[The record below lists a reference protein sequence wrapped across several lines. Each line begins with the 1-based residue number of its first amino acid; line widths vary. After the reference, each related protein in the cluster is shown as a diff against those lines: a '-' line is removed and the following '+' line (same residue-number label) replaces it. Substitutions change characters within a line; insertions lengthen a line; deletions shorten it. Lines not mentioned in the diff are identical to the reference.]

1 MHRRTGDSSLRRLR
15 LPDFAAG
22 HRCIHN
28 APREYTAHA
37 SLRSVILLYF
47 PLALAL
53 FAPALEVWLV
63 SPEPTLAKAPLFAL
77 LAPPTA
83 TDSLLARAMQRLSAG
98 DTAAALQLLEAATD
112 RAPRSVEALY
122 QRGRL
127 LTRTLGLRL
136 TDTPS
141 HVLAWR
147 LLNRGSDLAPTDARF
162 ALELARLRLRT
173 PLLRADAER
182 LFRRAATMARA
193 SGDQAIVAETLW
205 ELGRVFERRFRTSYH
220 RYMYTGSIFFDQF
233 AARTRLHYIR
243 DFLQQQARPIDN
255 AGASER
261 AQAEQLYR
269 DALAADPRHA
279 PSAIGLTALLIEEQR
294 FDEALARIQ
303 PLLREGARDPTLW
316 FAAGLAAL
324 RLGHSAEAQ
333 SHFDRAITRLSASD
347 RAEVLDVG
355 RLLTTGDSV
364 RLAGV
369 SESVRQATL
378 TSYWEAIDPLLST
391 AENEA
396 KLEYLGRIA
405 TTMLRYDE
413 PDRNLRGW
421 RTDRGQVIVRYG
433 VPPVEA
439 LLPSTDNLA
448 ARDAAGRLIT
458 VFYYPRSELG
468 FVFVGALSMPGAVFA
483 GDFRDIAEAVRDDSP
498 FRLDNIALAASIDS
512 MSTQI
517 ARFRATESGLFT
529 VVLATAAPVSRMY
542 RDAELDRGVI
552 ALTLRRG
559 DVERMR
565 LVDSQQVV
573 VPLPQVSPLEY
584 RRSLTLPSGE
594 HRLRIEAVDPAV
606 RQANGRA
613 HIVVD
618 LPPSRGAG
626 VALSDLLLA
635 RRRGAPTPTMRVF
648 ADANIDALAGTR
660 VSPRDTFALYMEAY
674 ALRPDS
680 AGDVQIDVEVAVT
693 LLDIQRKGDAVARW
707 FGNVADLVGLTPE
720 GDQQLGMRYSRVE
733 RLDGRDRVPLLVT
746 LSLGEAPIGRYRL
759 DVMIRDQTA
768 RTSARTSREFTISP
782 P

>member
-1 MHRRTGDSSLRRLR
+1 MNSLRCFFAAAALLGVSGLTGLR
-15 LPDFAAG
+15 LEAQPAA
-22 HRCIHN
+22 R
-28 APREYTAHA
+28 APNVE
-37 SLRSVILLYF
+37 I
-47 PLALAL
+47 
-53 FAPALEVWLV
+53 
-63 SPEPTLAKAPLFAL
+63 
-77 LAPPTA
+77 
-83 TDSLLARAMQRLSAG
+83 DSLIQRGLSRVAAG
-98 DTAAALQLLEAATD
+98 DTAAALALLEEATD

-127 LTRTLGLRL
+127 LTRTIGLRVA
-136 TDTPS
+136 DTPS

-147 LLNRGSDLAPTDARF
+147 LLNRGSDIAPTDARF

-182 LFRRAATMARA
+182 LFRRAATIARA

-205 ELGRVFERRFRTSYH
+205 ELGRVFERRFRTSHH

-233 AARTRLHYIR
+233 AARARLNYIR

-255 AGASER
+255 AGATES
-261 AQAEQLYR
+261 AQAEQMYR
-269 DALAADPRHA
+269 DALTADPRHT
-279 PSAIGLTALLIEEQR
+279 PSAIGLAALLIEEQR

-303 PLLREGARDPTLW
+303 PLLREGPGDPTLW

-324 RLGHSAEAQ
+324 RLGHGSEAQ
-333 SHFDRAITRLSASD
+333 SHFDRAIARLSVSD

-355 RLLTTGDSV
+355 RVLTKGDSI

-369 SESVRQATL
+369 AESVRQATL

-405 TTMLRYDE
+405 ISMLRYDE
-413 PDRNLRGW
+413 PERNLRGW
-421 RTDRGQVIVRYG
+421 RTDRGQIIVRYG

-483 GDFRDIAEAVRDDSP
+483 GDFRDVADAVRDDSP

-512 MSTQI
+512 MSTQV
-517 ARFRATESGLFT
+517 ARFRGAESGSYN
-529 VVLATAAPVSRMY
+529 VILATAAPVSRMY

-573 VPLPQVSPLEY
+573 VPLPRTSPLEY

-594 HRLRIEAVDPAV
+594 HRLRLEAVDPAV

-613 HIVVD
+613 HIVVE
-618 LPPSRGAG
+618 LPGSRGTG
-626 VALSDLLLA
+626 IALSDLLLA
-635 RRRGAPTPTMRVF
+635 RRRGAPAPTLR
-648 ADANIDALAGTR
+648 ALDDANIETLAGTR
-660 VSPRDTFALYMEAY
+660 LSPRDTFALYWEAY

-680 AGDVQIDVEVAVT
+680 AGDVQVDVEVAVT
-693 LLDIQRKGDAVARW
+693 LLQIQRKGDAVARW

-720 GDQQLGMRYSRVE
+720 GDQQLGMRYTRVE
-733 RLDGRDRVPLLVT
+733 RLNGRDRLPLLVS
-746 LSLGEAPIGRYRL
+746 LSLGEAPVGRYRL
-759 DVMIRDQTA
+759 DVMIRDRTA
-768 RTSARTSREFTISP
+768 QTSARTSREFTISP